1 MSLGCGQSWRNDLF
15 GDPEIE
21 AILSADADLK
31 RMLTVEAAWTR
42 ALGQSGAIDLERAEN
57 VAIRIEN
64 ASIDYAKL
72 CEGSARDGL
81 PVPVLVQQLKHSLND
96 VDEASI
102 HAGLSSQ
109 DVIDTSLVL
118 ALNAVLPII
127 EQRLNDVVSALHE
140 LRLRDGH
147 RRLMAHT
154 RMQPALPFRAAD
166 RIDNWTRPLLA
177 LSKQSVDVL
186 EQIAIIQWGGAIGV
200 RDSDLTEQ
208 QGELFAKIL
217 GLRDPGHAWHTD
229 RSVLGDLANYLSKI
243 TGAVGKI
250 AQDLALQAQN
260 GIDDLKLNG
269 GGSSSAMPHKNN
281 PVLAELLITLARYNA
296 GLVAQLHGSLVHEQE
311 RSGTAWMIEWLVL
324 PQMLT
329 STGRSLVGM
338 QRLLTQVE
346 RLGL

>member
-1 MSLGCGQSWRNDLF
+1 MSLSCGQSWRNDLF
-15 GDPEIE
+15 GDSEVE
-21 AILSADADLK
+21 AILSPDADVK

-42 ALGQSGAIDLERAEN
+42 ALGQSGAIGLEQSED
-57 VAIRIEN
+57 VARRIEN
-64 ASIDYAKL
+64 ASIDHAKL
-72 CEGSARDGL
+72 SEGSARDGL
-81 PVPVLVQQLKHSLND
+81 PVPTLVQQLKHLLDD
-96 VDEASI
+96 VDEALI
-102 HAGLSSQ
+102 HSGLSSQ
-109 DVIDTSLVL
+109 DVIDTSLIL

-127 EQRLNDVVSALHE
+127 EQRLNDVISALHQ
-140 LRLRDGH
+140 LRLRDGQ

-177 LSKQSVDVL
+177 LSEQSIDVL
-186 EQIAIIQWGGAIGV
+186 EQISIIQWGGPIGV
-200 RDSDLTEQ
+200 RDRKLTEQ
-208 QGELFAKIL
+208 QGELFAQAL

-229 RSVLGDLANYLSKI
+229 RSVLTDLANYLSKI

-250 AQDLALQAQN
+250 AQDLALQAQT
-260 GIDDLKLNG
+260 GIDDLKLDG

-281 PVLAELLITLARYNA
+281 PILAELLITLARYNA
-296 GLVAQLHGSLVHEQE
+296 GLVAQVHGSLVHEQE

-329 STGRSLVGM
+329 GAGRSLVGM
-338 QRLLTQVE
+338 KQLLAQIE